1 MVKCFEELKRQ
12 VPKDAHHWFIDN
24 QPAET
29 ELGMGCEK
37 LSKERI
43 RKAIKLSKHVEVS
56 GSDGIPAEAIKA
68 NLNIEI
74 LHTQI
79 RQEILF

>member
-1 MVKCFEELKRQ
+1 
-12 VPKDAHHWFIDN
+12 
-24 QPAET
+24 
-29 ELGMGCEK
+29 MGCEK